1 MTKKQKVACI
11 LEIIAAF
18 VLIVAVIYLAYYSLA
33 VLPQKFADDVTG
45 EAAESGDAGE
55 ALGAGIVAAI
65 AAAIAA
71 GVGVIAPLA
80 INLCL
85 VGLSLIFAIVVTVGA
100 FRSAKLLKEGNAA
113 KYKRWQI
120 SAAIFALLAVIALII
135 GQAVASS
142 TELLIIIAVFV
153 AVEIVSAILKIVKDK
168 PQASEQI

>member
-1 MTKKQKVACI
+1 MTKKQKAACI

-33 VLPQKFADDVTG
+33 ELPQKFADDVTG

-55 ALGAGIVAAI
+55 ALVAGIAASYGII
-65 AAAIAA
+65 AL
-71 GVGVIAPLA
+71 LA

-153 AVEIVSAILKIVKDK
+153 AVEIVSSTLKIVKDK

>member
-1 MTKKQKVACI
+1 MTKKQKAACI

-33 VLPQKFADDVTG
+33 ELPQKFADDVTG

-55 ALGAGIVAAI
+55 ALVAGIAASYGII
-65 AAAIAA
+65 AL
-71 GVGVIAPLA
+71 LA

-142 TELLIIIAVFV
+142 AELLIIIAVFV
-153 AVEIVSAILKIVKDK
+153 AVEIVSSMLKIVKDK

>member
-1 MTKKQKVACI
+1 MTKKQKAACI

-33 VLPQKFADDVTG
+33 ELPQKFADDVTG
-45 EAAESGDAGE
+45 EAAESGDAGA
-55 ALGAGIVAAI
+55 ALGAVIVATFGI
-65 AAAIAA
+65 
-71 GVGVIAPLA
+71 IAPLA

>member
-1 MTKKQKVACI
+1 MTKKQQAACI

-18 VLIVAVIYLAYYSLA
+18 VLIVAVIYLAYYSMA

-55 ALGAGIVAAI
+55 ALGAGIAATF
-65 AAAIAA
+65 
-71 GVGVIAPLA
+71 GVIALLA

-100 FRSAKLLKEGNAA
+100 FRSAKLLKEGNAD

-135 GQAVASS
+135 GHAVASS
-142 TELLIIIAVFV
+142 AELLIIIAVFV
-153 AVEIVSAILKIVKDK
+153 AVEIVSSVLKIVKDK

>member
-1 MTKKQKVACI
+1 MTKKQKAACI

-18 VLIVAVIYLAYYSLA
+18 VLIVAVIYLAYYSMA
-33 VLPQKFADDVTG
+33 VLPQKFADDVTS
-45 EAAESGDAGE
+45 EAAESGDAGK
-55 ALGAGIVAAI
+55 ALGAGIAATFGII
-65 AAAIAA
+65 AL
-71 GVGVIAPLA
+71 LA

-85 VGLSLIFAIVVTVGA
+85 VGLSLIFAVVVTVGA

-142 TELLIIIAVFV
+142 AELLIIIAVFV
-153 AVEIVSAILKIVKDK
+153 AVEIVSSTLKIVKDK

>member
-1 MTKKQKVACI
+1 MTKKQKAACI

-33 VLPQKFADDVTG
+33 ELPQKFADDVTG

-55 ALGAGIVAAI
+55 ALGAAI
-65 AAAIAA
+65 AASI
-71 GVGVIAPLA
+71 GIIAPLA

-85 VGLSLIFAIVVTVGA
+85 VGLSLIFAVVVTVGA

-120 SAAIFALLAVIALII
+120 SAAVFALLAVIALII

-142 TELLIIIAVFV
+142 AELLIIIAVFV
-153 AVEIVSAILKIVKDK
+153 AVEIVSSILKIVKDK

>member
-1 MTKKQKVACI
+1 MTKKQKAACI

-55 ALGAGIVAAI
+55 ALGAGIAATF
-65 AAAIAA
+65 
-71 GVGVIAPLA
+71 GVIALLA

-153 AVEIVSAILKIVKDK
+153 AVEIVSSMLKIVKDK

>member
-1 MTKKQKVACI
+1 MTKKQKAACI

-55 ALGAGIVAAI
+55 ALGAGIAATF
-65 AAAIAA
+65 
-71 GVGVIAPLA
+71 GVIALLA

-100 FRSAKLLKEGNAA
+100 FRSAKLLKEGNAD

-153 AVEIVSAILKIVKDK
+153 AVEIVSSVLKIVKDK

>member
-1 MTKKQKVACI
+1 MTKKQKAACI

-18 VLIVAVIYLAYYSLA
+18 VLIVAVIYLAYYSMA

-45 EAAESGDAGE
+45 EAAESGDAGA
-55 ALGAGIVAAI
+55 ALGAVIVATFGI
-65 AAAIAA
+65 
-71 GVGVIAPLA
+71 IAPLA

-142 TELLIIIAVFV
+142 AELLIIIAVFV
-153 AVEIVSAILKIVKDK
+153 AVEIVSSVLKIVKDK

>member
-1 MTKKQKVACI
+1 MTKKQKAACI

-33 VLPQKFADDVTG
+33 ELPQKFADDVTG

-55 ALGAGIVAAI
+55 ALGAGIAATF
-65 AAAIAA
+65 
-71 GVGVIAPLA
+71 GVIALLA

-120 SAAIFALLAVIALII
+120 FAAIFALLAVIALII

-142 TELLIIIAVFV
+142 AELLIIIAVFV
-153 AVEIVSAILKIVKDK
+153 AVEIVSSILKIVKDK

>member
-1 MTKKQKVACI
+1 MTKKQKAACI

-33 VLPQKFADDVTG
+33 ELPQKFADDVTG

-55 ALGAGIVAAI
+55 ALGAGIAASFGII
-65 AAAIAA
+65 AL
-71 GVGVIAPLA
+71 LA

-153 AVEIVSAILKIVKDK
+153 AVEIVSSVLKIVKDK

>member
-1 MTKKQKVACI
+1 MTKKQKAACI

-45 EAAESGDAGE
+45 EAAESGDAGA
-55 ALGAGIVAAI
+55 ALGAVIVATFGI
-65 AAAIAA
+65 
-71 GVGVIAPLA
+71 IAPLA

-135 GQAVASS
+135 GQVVASS

>member
-1 MTKKQKVACI
+1 MTKKQKAACI

-55 ALGAGIVAAI
+55 ALGAGIAATF
-65 AAAIAA
+65 
-71 GVGVIAPLA
+71 GVIALLA

-153 AVEIVSAILKIVKDK
+153 AVEIVSATLKIVKDK

>member
-1 MTKKQKVACI
+1 MTKKQKAACI

-55 ALGAGIVAAI
+55 ALGAGIAATF
-65 AAAIAA
+65 
-71 GVGVIAPLA
+71 GVIALLA

-85 VGLSLIFAIVVTVGA
+85 VGLALIFAIVVTVGA

-120 SAAIFALLAVIALII
+120 STAIFALLAVIALII

-142 TELLIIIAVFV
+142 AELLIIIAVFV
-153 AVEIVSAILKIVKDK
+153 AVEIVSSILKIVKDK

>member
-1 MTKKQKVACI
+1 MTKKQKAACI

-55 ALGAGIVAAI
+55 ALGAGIAATFGII
-65 AAAIAA
+65 AL
-71 GVGVIAPLA
+71 LA

-153 AVEIVSAILKIVKDK
+153 AVEIVSSMLKIVKDK

>member
-1 MTKKQKVACI
+1 MTKKQKAACI

-33 VLPQKFADDVTG
+33 ELPQKFADDVTG
-45 EAAESGDAGE
+45 EAAESGDAGA
-55 ALGAGIVAAI
+55 ALGAVIVATF
-65 AAAIAA
+65 
-71 GVGVIAPLA
+71 GVIALLA

-153 AVEIVSAILKIVKDK
+153 AVEIVSSMLKL
-168 PQASEQI
+168 

>member
-1 MTKKQKVACI
+1 MTKKQKAACI

-33 VLPQKFADDVTG
+33 ELPQKFADDVTG

-55 ALGAGIVAAI
+55 ALGAGIAATF
-65 AAAIAA
+65 
-71 GVGVIAPLA
+71 GVIALLA

-100 FRSAKLLKEGNAA
+100 FRSAKLLKEGNSA

-142 TELLIIIAVFV
+142 AELLIIIAVFV
-153 AVEIVSAILKIVKDK
+153 AVEIVSSTLKIVKDK

>member
-1 MTKKQKVACI
+1 MTKKQKAACI

-18 VLIVAVIYLAYYSLA
+18 VLIVAVIYLAYYSMA

-55 ALGAGIVAAI
+55 ALGAGIAASF
-65 AAAIAA
+65 
-71 GVGVIAPLA
+71 GVIALLA

-100 FRSAKLLKEGNAA
+100 FRSAKLLKEGNAD

-135 GQAVASS
+135 GQVVASS

>member
-1 MTKKQKVACI
+1 MTKKQKAACI

-33 VLPQKFADDVTG
+33 ELPQKFADDVTG

-55 ALGAGIVAAI
+55 ALGAGIAASYGII
-65 AAAIAA
+65 AL
-71 GVGVIAPLA
+71 LA

-153 AVEIVSAILKIVKDK
+153 AVEIVSSVLKIVKDK

>member
-1 MTKKQKVACI
+1 MTKKQKAACI

-33 VLPQKFADDVTG
+33 ELPQKFADDVTG
-45 EAAESGDAGE
+45 EAAESGDAGA
-55 ALGAGIVAAI
+55 ALGAVIVATF
-65 AAAIAA
+65 
-71 GVGVIAPLA
+71 GVIALLA

-153 AVEIVSAILKIVKDK
+153 AVEIVSSMLKIVKDK

>member
-1 MTKKQKVACI
+1 MTKKQKAACI

-55 ALGAGIVAAI
+55 ALGAGIAASFGII
-65 AAAIAA
+65 AL
-71 GVGVIAPLA
+71 LA

>member
-1 MTKKQKVACI
+1 MTKKQKAACI

-33 VLPQKFADDVTG
+33 ELPQKFADDVTG

-55 ALGAGIVAAI
+55 ALGAGIAATFGII
-65 AAAIAA
+65 AL
-71 GVGVIAPLA
+71 LA

-120 SAAIFALLAVIALII
+120 SATIFALLAVIALII

-153 AVEIVSAILKIVKDK
+153 AVEIVSSMLKIVKDK

>member
-1 MTKKQKVACI
+1 MTKKQKAACI

-33 VLPQKFADDVTG
+33 ELPQKFADDVTG

-55 ALGAGIVAAI
+55 ALGAGIAATF
-65 AAAIAA
+65 
-71 GVGVIAPLA
+71 GVIALLA

-142 TELLIIIAVFV
+142 AELLIIIAVFV
-153 AVEIVSAILKIVKDK
+153 AVEIVSSVLKIVKDK
-168 PQASEQI
+168 PQASEQL

>member
-1 MTKKQKVACI
+1 MTKKQKAACI

-33 VLPQKFADDVTG
+33 ELPQKFADDVTG

-55 ALGAGIVAAI
+55 ALGAGIAATFGII
-65 AAAIAA
+65 AL
-71 GVGVIAPLA
+71 LA

-153 AVEIVSAILKIVKDK
+153 AVEIVSSVLKIVKDK

>member
-1 MTKKQKVACI
+1 MTKKQKAACI

-33 VLPQKFADDVTG
+33 ELPQKFADDVTG

-55 ALGAGIVAAI
+55 ALGAGIAATF
-65 AAAIAA
+65 
-71 GVGVIAPLA
+71 GVIALLA

-142 TELLIIIAVFV
+142 AELLIIIAVFV
-153 AVEIVSAILKIVKDK
+153 AVEIVSSILKIVKDK

>member
-1 MTKKQKVACI
+1 MTKKQKAACI

-33 VLPQKFADDVTG
+33 ELPQKFADDVTG

-55 ALGAGIVAAI
+55 ALVAGIAATFGII
-65 AAAIAA
+65 AL
-71 GVGVIAPLA
+71 LA

-153 AVEIVSAILKIVKDK
+153 AVEIVSSVLKIVKDK

>member
-1 MTKKQKVACI
+1 MTKKQKAACI

-55 ALGAGIVAAI
+55 ALGAGIAATF
-65 AAAIAA
+65 
-71 GVGVIAPLA
+71 GVIALLA

-142 TELLIIIAVFV
+142 AELLIIIAVFV
-153 AVEIVSAILKIVKDK
+153 AVEIVSSVLKIVKDK

>member
-1 MTKKQKVACI
+1 MTKKQKAACI

-33 VLPQKFADDVTG
+33 ELPQKFADDVTG

-55 ALGAGIVAAI
+55 ALGAGIAATF
-65 AAAIAA
+65 
-71 GVGVIAPLA
+71 GVIALLA

-85 VGLSLIFAIVVTVGA
+85 VGLSLVFAIVVTVGA

-153 AVEIVSAILKIVKDK
+153 AVEIVSSVLKIVKDK

>member
-1 MTKKQKVACI
+1 MTKKQKAACI

-55 ALGAGIVAAI
+55 ALGAGIAATF
-65 AAAIAA
+65 
-71 GVGVIAPLA
+71 GVIALLA

-153 AVEIVSAILKIVKDK
+153 AVEIVSSVLKIVKDK

>member
-1 MTKKQKVACI
+1 MTKKQKAACI

-18 VLIVAVIYLAYYSLA
+18 VLIVAVIYLAYYSMA

-45 EAAESGDAGE
+45 EAAESGDAGA
-55 ALGAGIVAAI
+55 ALGAVIVATF
-65 AAAIAA
+65 
-71 GVGVIAPLA
+71 GVIALLA

-85 VGLSLIFAIVVTVGA
+85 VGLSLIFAVVVTVGA

-153 AVEIVSAILKIVKDK
+153 AVEIVSSMLKIVKDK

>member
-1 MTKKQKVACI
+1 MTKKQKAACI

-55 ALGAGIVAAI
+55 ALGAGIAATFGII
-65 AAAIAA
+65 AL
-71 GVGVIAPLA
+71 LA

-142 TELLIIIAVFV
+142 AELLIIIAVFV
-153 AVEIVSAILKIVKDK
+153 AVEIVSSMLKIVKDK

>member
-1 MTKKQKVACI
+1 MTKKQKAACI

-55 ALGAGIVAAI
+55 ALGAGIAASFGII
-65 AAAIAA
+65 AL
-71 GVGVIAPLA
+71 LA

-100 FRSAKLLKEGNAA
+100 FRSAKLLKEGDAA

>member
-1 MTKKQKVACI
+1 MTKKQKAACI

-18 VLIVAVIYLAYYSLA
+18 VLIVAVIYLAYYSMA

-45 EAAESGDAGE
+45 EAAESGDAGA
-55 ALGAGIVAAI
+55 ALGAVIVATFGI
-65 AAAIAA
+65 
-71 GVGVIAPLA
+71 IAPLA

-100 FRSAKLLKEGNAA
+100 FRSAKLLKEGNAD

-135 GQAVASS
+135 GQVVASS

>member
-1 MTKKQKVACI
+1 MTKKQKAACI

-55 ALGAGIVAAI
+55 ALGAGIAATF
-65 AAAIAA
+65 
-71 GVGVIAPLA
+71 GVIALLA

-85 VGLSLIFAIVVTVGA
+85 VGLSLVFAIVVTVGA

-153 AVEIVSAILKIVKDK
+153 AVEIVSSVLKIVKDK
-168 PQASEQI
+168 PQTSEQI

>member
-1 MTKKQKVACI
+1 MTKKQKAACI

-55 ALGAGIVAAI
+55 ALVAGIAASYGII
-65 AAAIAA
+65 AL
-71 GVGVIAPLA
+71 LA

-153 AVEIVSAILKIVKDK
+153 AVEIVSSVLKIVKDK

>member
-1 MTKKQKVACI
+1 MTKKQKAACI

-55 ALGAGIVAAI
+55 ALGAGIAATF
-65 AAAIAA
+65 
-71 GVGVIAPLA
+71 GVIALLA

-142 TELLIIIAVFV
+142 AELLIIIAVFV
-153 AVEIVSAILKIVKDK
+153 AVEIVSSMLKIVKDK

>member
-1 MTKKQKVACI
+1 M
-11 LEIIAAF
+11 
-18 VLIVAVIYLAYYSLA
+18 
-33 VLPQKFADDVTG
+33 
-45 EAAESGDAGE
+45 
-55 ALGAGIVAAI
+55 GAGIAATF
-65 AAAIAA
+65 
-71 GVGVIAPLA
+71 GVIALLA

-142 TELLIIIAVFV
+142 AELLIIIAVFV
-153 AVEIVSAILKIVKDK
+153 AVEIVSSILKIVKDK

>member
-1 MTKKQKVACI
+1 MTKKQKAACI

-33 VLPQKFADDVTG
+33 ELPQKFADDVTG

-55 ALGAGIVAAI
+55 ALGAGIAATF
-65 AAAIAA
+65 
-71 GVGVIAPLA
+71 GVIALLA

-85 VGLSLIFAIVVTVGA
+85 VGLSLVFAIVVTVGA

-142 TELLIIIAVFV
+142 AELLIIIAVFV
-153 AVEIVSAILKIVKDK
+153 AVEIVSSILKIVKDK

>member
-1 MTKKQKVACI
+1 MTKKQKAACI

-55 ALGAGIVAAI
+55 ALGAGIAATF
-65 AAAIAA
+65 
-71 GVGVIAPLA
+71 GVIALLA

-142 TELLIIIAVFV
+142 AELLIIIAVFV
-153 AVEIVSAILKIVKDK
+153 AVEIVSSTLKIVKDK

>member
-1 MTKKQKVACI
+1 MTKKQKAACI

-33 VLPQKFADDVTG
+33 ELPQKFADDVTG

-55 ALGAGIVAAI
+55 ALGAGIAATF
-65 AAAIAA
+65 
-71 GVGVIAPLA
+71 GVIALLA

-85 VGLSLIFAIVVTVGA
+85 VGLSLVFAIVVTVGA

-142 TELLIIIAVFV
+142 AELLIIIAVFV